1 MDYYMIDTFNMLKLF
16 EKDCMDVYCREEKKK
31 SEESME
37 SRIDLLQKKY
47 VIRGPCSHESCLI
60 LT

>member
-1 MDYYMIDTFNMLKLF
+1 MIDTYNMLKLF
-16 EKDCMDVYCREEKKK
+16 EKDCMDIYCREEKKK

-47 VIRGPCSHESCLI
+47 VKEMI
-60 LT
+60 TF